1 MRIAFRLS
9 RVARERLSSAFSIRD
24 LRIQLPY
31 AVAMLCFI
39 WSLVGILVG
48 VLVFQSKTSSIVARD
63 TLWAIGLVAGVFSLG
78 GLGFVIVAARGLRRP
93 VKVLTELVARI
104 GQGDYAVQ
112 SLFHPSEKYGQLAE
126 TIRHMAEDL
135 QRTTVSKAYVDNI
148 LRYMLDSLIV
158 LTPEGTIQT
167 VNRATCQLL
176 GYEEEEL
183 LGQPATA
190 IFIDQSPADRPLMET
205 LRQPDF
211 PLINRE
217 ICYRT
222 KDGKAIP
229 VVFSAAAM
237 GSSNQP
243 LQGIVCLAKD
253 ISERKRLA
261 RLKDDLIGTVSH
273 ELKTPLTIIKVAVN
287 LLGGGA
293 MGPLSQTQTKVVRT
307 TNQNVVRLEQLINNF
322 LDLSRLESRQVV
334 MHRSPVDA
342 RRLIAEVTR
351 TFQHVAHRKRV
362 TLAVDLPPFL
372 QPLSGDPDRIRQV
385 LIHLLENALRYT
397 RGHILVTAKA
407 NDSSIHMSVIDDGP
421 GIPQEEMARLFG
433 KFVQINRPA
442 GGGGYQGAGLG
453 LAICKEIV
461 DLHQGKIW
469 VESVVDQGSRF
480 HVMLPQYDRETA
492 LPSVMRRAGDQ
503 GQGQTS
509 LALVA
514 LAVSDL
520 DDLEARCGIT
530 AVGQMIATMEDK
542 IRGEGIRKT
551 DCVYC
556 HPRKGLIVVLAETDR
571 RGGDMISQRLH
582 RLATDF
588 ACSGPGGRVT
598 PALKVG
604 LAVYPEHA
612 ADTVQLLD
620 IALQNA
626 A

>member
-1 MRIAFRLS
+1 MRFGS
-9 RVARERLSSAFSIRD
+9 RWVRIARERASSALPMRD
-24 LRIQLPY
+24 LRIQIPY

-39 WSLVGILVG
+39 WSLLGILAG
-48 VLVFQSKTSSIVARD
+48 VLVFQSKTSIIVVRD
-63 TLWAIGLVAGVFSLG
+63 ALWAIGLVAGVFSLG

-112 SLFHPSEKYGQLAE
+112 SPFHPSEKFGQLAE

-135 QRTTVSKAYVDNI
+135 QRTTVSKAY
-148 LRYMLDSLIV
+148 
-158 LTPEGTIQT
+158 G
-167 VNRATCQLL
+167 
-176 GYEEEEL
+176 
-183 LGQPATA
+183 
-190 IFIDQSPADRPLMET
+190 
-205 LRQPDF
+205 
-211 PLINRE
+211 
-217 ICYRT
+217 
-222 KDGKAIP
+222 
-229 VVFSAAAM
+229 
-237 GSSNQP
+237 
-243 LQGIVCLAKD
+243 
-253 ISERKRLA
+253 ERKRLD
-261 RLKDDLIGTVSH
+261 RLKDELIGRVSH

-287 LLGGGA
+287 LLGEGV

-322 LDLSRLESRQVV
+322 LDLSRLESRQVL

-342 RRLIAEVTR
+342 LRLIAEVTR
-351 TFQHVAHRKRV
+351 TFQPVAHSKRC
-362 TLAVDLPPFL
+362 TLAMDLPPFL
-372 QPLSGDPDRIRQV
+372 PPIYGDPDRIRQV
-385 LIHLLENALRYT
+385 LIHLLENALRYA
-397 RGHILVTAKA
+397 RGHIMVTAKA
-407 NDSSIHMSVIDDGP
+407 SDSAIHMSVSDDGP

-433 KFVQINRPA
+433 KFVQINRPT
-442 GGGGYQGAGLG
+442 GGGGYQGTGLG

-461 DLHQGKIW
+461 DLHRGKIW

-480 HVMLPQYDRETA
+480 HVMLPQYDREA
-492 LPSVMRRAGDQ
+492 PLPSVMRRAADQ

-520 DDLEARCGIT
+520 DTLEARCGTT
-530 AVGQMIATMEDK
+530 AVEQMIATMEEK

-551 DCVYC
+551 DCLYC

-598 PALKVG
+598 PSLKVG